1 MFLGLLP
8 APFVTWTI
16 AGSTIAAMFVRPRRI
31 PEAIWACLGAGLL
44 LAFHLVPFPEALGA
58 VTKGY
63 DVYFFLTGMMILA
76 ELARRE
82 GVFDWLAGIAMSA
95 AGGSRAK
102 LFTLIY
108 LLGIVVTTVLSNDA
122 TAVVLTP
129 AVYAVMKRVK
139 GDPLPYLFAC
149 AFIAN
154 AASFV
159 LPISNPANL
168 VMFGND
174 LPPLLPWLRIFL
186 LPAGAAILA
195 TYLMMRI
202 LFWRTLQGEVPNIL
216 EDLRL
221 STAGKLTVLGVITT
235 AGVLLFC
242 SATGRPLGVPTCVT
256 ALVITLL
263 ITLWDRQAPLAVA
276 RGVSW
281 SVLPLVAGLF
291 VIVAALDSAGG
302 LQLARNFLDKLAEW
316 PPLAANLTTAFGLA
330 VASNL
335 INNLPAGLIGASA
348 LHSSVVPGHL
358 ANAMLMGIDL
368 GPNLSVTGSL
378 ATILWLIAL
387 RRENLQVSAY
397 SFLKF
402 GVIVM
407 PVALLLAVLF
417 LWLAPQKER
426 YPREPKRL
434 VLSCQ
439 AYKAIGTPFFATD
452 TVVDKEKTHGI
463 IFRLYL
469 PQP

>member
-8 APFVTWTI
+8 APFMTWTI
-16 AGSTIAAMFVRPRRI
+16 AASTVAAMFVRPRRI

-63 DVYFFLTGMMILA
+63 DVYLFLTGMMVLA

-82 GVFDWLAGIAMSA
+82 GVFDWLAGIAMRA
-95 AGGSRAK
+95 AAGSRAK
-102 LFTLIY
+102 LFALIY
-108 LLGIVVTTVLSNDA
+108 LVGIVVTTVLSNDA

-129 AVYAVMKRVK
+129 AVYAVMKGAK

-168 VMFGND
+168 VMFGNN

-195 TYLMMRI
+195 TYLTMRL
-202 LFWRTLQGEVPNIL
+202 LFRRTLQGEVPKPSIL

-221 STAGKLTVLGVITT
+221 STAGKLTVLGVIAI
-235 AGVLLFC
+235 AGVLLVC
-242 SATGRPLGVPTCVT
+242 SATGKSLGLPTCIT
-256 ALVITLL
+256 ALAITLF
-263 ITLWDRQAPLAVA
+263 ITLWDRQAPLVVG

-291 VIVAALDSAGG
+291 VIVDALDSAGG
-302 LQLARNFLDKLAEW
+302 LQLARNLLDKLTEW
-316 PPLAANLTTAFGLA
+316 PPLAANLTTAFGFA
-330 VASNL
+330 VVSNL
-335 INNLPAGLIGASA
+335 INNLPVALIGASA
-348 LHSSVVPGHL
+348 LQASVGSGHL

-387 RRENLQVSAY
+387 RRENLQVSAW
-397 SFLKF
+397 SFLKV
-402 GVIVM
+402 GAIVM
-407 PVALLLAVLF
+407 PVALLLAGLF
-417 LWLAPQKER
+417 LWFTSPQKEH
-426 YPREPKRL
+426 YPKEPKRSATNL
-434 VLSCQ
+434 CQ
-439 AYKAIGTPFFATD
+439 
-452 TVVDKEKTHGI
+452 I
-463 IFRLYL
+463 IAERIPPNDSGKYHRIPLM
-469 PQP
+469 QGWNSSQS

>member
-1 MFLGLLP
+1 MKKGYFSMFLGLLP

-16 AGSTIAAMFVRPRRI
+16 AASTVAAMFVRPRRI

-44 LAFHLVPFPEALGA
+44 LAFHLVPFPEALGG

-63 DVYFFLTGMMILA
+63 DVYLFLTGMMVLA

-82 GVFDWLAGIAMSA
+82 GVFDWLAGIALRA
-95 AGGSRAK
+95 AAGSRAK
-102 LFTLIY
+102 LFALIY

-129 AVYAVMKRVK
+129 AVYAVMKRAK

-168 VMFGND
+168 VMFGNN

-186 LPAGAAILA
+186 LPAGAAMLA
-195 TYLMMRI
+195 TYLTMRL
-202 LFWRTLQGEVPNIL
+202 LFRRTLQGKIPNVV

-221 STAGKLTVLGVITT
+221 STAGKLTVIGVIAI

-242 SATGRPLGVPTCVT
+242 SATGKSLGVPTCIT
-256 ALVITLL
+256 AFAITLF
-263 ITLWDRQAPLAVA
+263 ITLWDRQAPLAVG

-291 VIVAALDSAGG
+291 VIVEALDSAGG
-302 LQLARNFLDKLAEW
+302 LQLARNLLDKLAEW
-316 PPLAANLTTAFGLA
+316 PPLAANLTTAFGFA

-335 INNLPAGLIGASA
+335 INNLPVGLIGVCALHASA
-348 LHSSVVPGHL
+348 ASGYL

-378 ATILWLIAL
+378 ATILWLIAQ
-387 RRENLQVSAY
+387 RRENLQVSAW
-397 SFLKF
+397 SFLKV
-402 GVIVM
+402 GVMVM
-407 PVALLLAVLF
+407 PPALLLAVLF
-417 LWLAPQKER
+417 LGFTSPQKDI
-426 YPREPKRL
+426 YPGKPKRSATNL
-434 VLSCQ
+434 CQISPKEFGQIIPKVLPNT
-439 AYKAIGTPFFATD
+439 AHAIS
-452 TVVDKEKTHGI
+452 
-463 IFRLYL
+463 
-469 PQP
+469 Q